1 MACQN
6 RDKLLYEFWGNP
18 TFYHEDLKHTNLNK
32 EKTADFLIQTDQ
44 KENLSNE

>member
-18 TFYHEDLKHTNLNK
+18 TFYHEDLKHSLNK